1 MFKHSNCKKLTVS
14 DMYDVLQNTVNFLAT
29 KSIKN
34 DKNKT
39 NHEMCYKNTKMSP
52 VKPGSFSCGFI

>member
-29 KSIKN
+29 TSIKN
-34 DKNKT
+34 EKK
-39 NHEMCYKNTKMSP
+39 KNTRCVIKTQ
-52 VKPGSFSCGFI
+52 KCLL

>member
-34 DKNKT
+34 EKNKNKT
-39 NHEMCYKNTKMSP
+39 RD
-52 VKPGSFSCGFI
+52 VL